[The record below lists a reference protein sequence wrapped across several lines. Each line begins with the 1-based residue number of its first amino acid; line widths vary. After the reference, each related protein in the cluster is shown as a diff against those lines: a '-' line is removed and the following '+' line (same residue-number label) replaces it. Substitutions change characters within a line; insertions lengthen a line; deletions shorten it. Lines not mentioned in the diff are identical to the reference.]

1 MYLWWLYTTHSMRVN
16 IKKEMI
22 ENFTLEKLKNLTL
35 GILHLILNI
44 SKMIRD
50 IADIILK
57 YLKAFVKKLLIKR

>member
-1 MYLWWLYTTHSMRVN
+1 MRVN